1 MAQIHLTSQF
11 PKTWLQEEGNKYQKE
26 SFQIHQNTNPCF
38 HENIPLVAEEDES
51 HQSNDTVHIVF
62 QIPCM
67 VQYQQHA
74 LPELQEAAHLSTW
87 EDSNPEQM
95 QSILGTSKKKEDSI
109 YNIHASVIS
118 A

>member
-1 MAQIHLTSQF
+1 M
-11 PKTWLQEEGNKYQKE
+11 QEGGNKYQKE

-38 HENIPLVAEEDES
+38 HENIPLVAEVDES
-51 HQSNDTVHIVF
+51 HQSNDTLHNVF

-74 LPELQEAAHLSTW
+74 LTDFLEAAHLSAW
-87 EDSNPEQM
+87 EDLNLEQT
-95 QSILGTSKKKEDSI
+95 QSILGISKKKEDSK
-109 YNIHASVIS
+109 YNIHASAIT